1 MVSDTKVLLTPGPL
15 TTSTQVKQ
23 SMLVD
28 MGTRDQDYYDLVQET
43 RNMLLQIAQADERY
57 YTAVLIPGSGTYG
70 VESVLTGVVKKN
82 EKVLILSNGAYGER
96 MGQICQ
102 KSGILYELVRYSMI
116 HQLDVK
122 EIEKQIARDDITHV
136 AYVHSETTAGVL
148 NDIAAIQKVIHRY
161 HKISI
166 VDAMSS
172 FGAVEMAVDELQI
185 DYLIASS
192 NKCLHGVPGLA
203 FVIANR
209 HHLNQCADI
218 ARSLSLDLYAQY
230 RFMEDN
236 PGAFRFTSPTHVL
249 RALHCALKEMIA
261 MGGVAARHRRYVK
274 LQRQFREAMVEQG
287 FQTLVQAA
295 DQGMVITTFLYP
307 DGFDFAA
314 FYEYFKS
321 NGFLLYRGKLS
332 DYDAFRIGNIGAIR
346 DEDVARF
353 ITLLQAYGKGADE
366 R

>member
-1 MVSDTKVLLTPGPL
+1 MSDSKVLLTPGPL

-23 SMLVD
+23 SMMSD
-28 MGTRDQDYYDLVQET
+28 MGTRDQEYYDLAQET
-43 RNMLLQIAQADERY
+43 RMMLLRLAQADERD

-70 VESVLTGVVKKN
+70 VESVLCSVVKEN

-102 KSGILYELVRYSMI
+102 KAQIPYELVRCSMI

-122 EIEKQIARDDITHV
+122 AVEEQIAREDITHV
-136 AYVHSETTAGVL
+136 AYIHSETTAGVL
-148 NDIAAIQKVIHRY
+148 NDITGLQEVIHRY

-172 FGAVEMAVDELQI
+172 FGAVEMSMDELQV

-203 FVIANR
+203 FVIAKR
-209 HHLNQCADI
+209 SHLDQCANV
-218 ARSLSLDLYAQY
+218 AHSLSLDLHAQY

-236 PGAFRFTSPTHVL
+236 LGAFRFTSPTHVL
-249 RALHCALKEMIA
+249 RALHRAMEEMIA
-261 MGGVAARHRRYVK
+261 MGGVSARHQRYVK
-274 LQRQFREAMVEQG
+274 LQRQFREAMVKQG
-287 FQTLVQAA
+287 FQTLVPAQ
-295 DQGMVITTFLYP
+295 DQGVVITTFLYP
-307 DGFDFAA
+307 QGFDFAH

-332 DYDAFRIGNIGAIR
+332 DYDAFRIGNIGAI
-346 DEDVARF
+346 EDKDVDRF
-353 ITLLQAYGKGADE
+353 IALLQAYYKKENGK
-366 R
+366 

>member
-1 MVSDTKVLLTPGPL
+1 MVANTKVLLTPGPL
-15 TTSTQVKQ
+15 TTSMQVKR
-23 SMLVD
+23 SMLTD
-28 MGTRDQDYYDLVQET
+28 MGTRDQEYYDLVQET
-43 RNMLLQIAQADERY
+43 RRMLLQIAQANERHY
-57 YTAVLIPGSGTYG
+57 AAVLIPGSGTYG
-70 VESVLTGVVKKN
+70 VESVLTSVVKEN

-102 KSGILYELVRYSMI
+102 KSGVPHELVRYSMI
-116 HQLDVK
+116 RQLDVK
-122 EIEKQIARDDITHV
+122 EIAKQIARDDITHV
-136 AYVHSETTAGVL
+136 AYIHSETTAGVL
-148 NDIAAIQKVIHRY
+148 NDIAAIQEVIHRY

-172 FGAVEMAVDELQI
+172 FGAVEMAVDELQV

-209 HHLNQCADI
+209 QHLDQCANI

-249 RALHCALKEMIA
+249 RALHCAMQEMIA
-261 MGGVAARHRRYVK
+261 MGGVAARHQRYAK
-274 LQRQFREAMVEQG
+274 LQRQFREAMEAQG
-287 FQTLVQAA
+287 FETLVPAD
-295 DQGMVITTFLYP
+295 DQGVVITTFLYP
-307 DGFDFAA
+307 DGFDFTA
-314 FYEYFKS
+314 FYEYFKT

-332 DYDAFRIGNIGAIR
+332 DYDAFRIGNIGAIE
-346 DEDVARF
+346 DADVARF

-366 R
+366 Q